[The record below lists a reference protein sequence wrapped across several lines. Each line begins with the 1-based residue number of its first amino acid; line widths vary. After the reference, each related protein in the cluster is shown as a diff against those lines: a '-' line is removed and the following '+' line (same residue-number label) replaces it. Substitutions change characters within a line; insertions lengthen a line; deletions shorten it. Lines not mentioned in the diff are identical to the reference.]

1 MTAPRIPLDPHAARI
16 VHLQGV
22 ITELGRLIGCP
33 SHGSSEILAFAQRMR
48 PPESPF
54 EAFAAEEARH
64 AEYEAKYLGAHK

>member
-1 MTAPRIPLDPHAARI
+1 MARAMIPLDPHAARI
-16 VHLQGV
+16 VHLQNA

-33 SHGSSEILAFAQRMR
+33 SHGADEIVAYARRMHRPASE
-48 PPESPF
+48 F